1 MDIVIFD
8 QNHFYANGLKHLINQ
23 YLSPGGRVA
32 INDGGL
38 LGKAHLVIRTPAFS
52 SREEWQSAFNNPNTL
67 YIYQRPTSEVLRR
80 RGNALYRCDPLNI
93 TLDTLERHLNGG
105 SEKQISPPTFIRSL
119 TAAEIRLLKLIKLG
133 WKDHRI
139 AANYQLNPKAISMMR
154 CNAMKKMGLRN
165 RLELYQLLNKLN
177 F

>member
-1 MDIVIFD
+1 MDIIIFD
-8 QNHFYANGLKHLINQ
+8 QNHYYANGLKHLINQ
-23 YLSPGGRVA
+23 HLRLSGKVT

-38 LGKAHLVIRTPAFS
+38 LGKADLVIRTPALS
-52 SREEWQSAFNNPNTL
+52 SREEWQSAFNHPNTL
-67 YIYQRPTSEVLRR
+67 YIYHRPTSEDLRR
-80 RGNALYRCDPLNI
+80 RGNALYRCDPLKI
-93 TLDTLERHLNGG
+93 TLGTLEKHLNGC
-105 SEKQISPPTFIRSL
+105 SEKQTSPPTFIRPL

-139 AANYQLNPKAISMMR
+139 AANYQLSPKTISLMR